1 MYLHNAWNEE
11 TFSVLKIK
19 FRLFLRDLFHSKAA
33 MTDFFG
39 GKVELSSAFCKEF
52 KAEQTLVQGEN
63 VDHAILSKH

>member
-33 MTDFFG
+33 MTDFFW
-39 GKVELSSAFCKEF
+39 GKVELSSAFCKRF
-52 KAEQTLVQGEN
+52 Q
-63 VDHAILSKH
+63 S

>member
-33 MTDFFG
+33 MADFFG
-39 GKVELSSAFCKEF
+39 ESKLSSAFCKRI
-52 KAEQTLVQGEN
+52 Q
-63 VDHAILSKH
+63 S